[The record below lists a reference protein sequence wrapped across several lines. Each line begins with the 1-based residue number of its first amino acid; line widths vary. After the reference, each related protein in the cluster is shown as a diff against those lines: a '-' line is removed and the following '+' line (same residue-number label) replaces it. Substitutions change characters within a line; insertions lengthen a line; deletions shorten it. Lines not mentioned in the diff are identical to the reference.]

1 MEPFI
6 SKSIHAVN
14 EDFSDLK
21 IVARNQ
27 IAPQTVVEI
36 CPTYS
41 ISGRAA
47 IALGSSNKVL
57 ERRII
62 ADTVRID
69 KEYRIFA
76 ELGELELEKRLNSGQ
91 LSQEDYNDILRSK
104 VNLNALLDAKT
115 HLIPLGYGL
124 LYGYSEYPNLVR
136 EFDVSTKLCIFR
148 TVKYVQEGD
157 ELTYYS

>member
-47 IALGSSNKVL
+47 IALGNSNKVL

-91 LSQEDYNDILRSK
+91 ISQEDYNDILRSK
-104 VNLNALLDAKT
+104 VNLNSLLDAKT